1 MVKCKSEKCFYS
13 ILSPININ
21 HCPGCGNEVLQLRGP
36 VQDGQQ
42 VLPHKLL
49 GLADTHTYLTQ
60 RLL

>member
-1 MVKCKSEKCFYS
+1 MKYSSYAGLCRMANSEEY
-13 ILSPININ
+13 
-21 HCPGCGNEVLQLRGP
+21 RA
-36 VQDGQQ
+36 